1 MRIEFEKKSENR
13 KYSFIVHLVE
23 HEGYGTLHKL
33 VYPLQVEEMQ
43 KVFFTHDMSVFKFN
57 TVDSYILHVTGHMY
71 PIVSNLEL
79 LSQNGIKYFLFLH
92 VAPNY
97 YLFKKEKLLFMDYL
111 EYIQKKYGI
120 RFFCPSENV
129 ANQYK
134 RNGIDVECIQIG
146 IEKIEKQTELL
157 RLEPYYNKYVTVCT
171 SSDFRY
177 IALKGIDIFVNQ
189 MERIGQKENSLIL
202 GFDGEYMGVKC
213 RQLSYED
220 FLNVLSHSKSYIQ
233 FSRTEAYNLT
243 AVQAKQLRVP
253 VLVSNIDG
261 HVDCMKLEVN
271 LYMSGDDFASKL
283 VDIQAKEI
291 INENFIDSIERENTN
306 NFVKSIT
313 TSVGG

>member
-1 MRIEFEKKSENR
+1 
-13 KYSFIVHLVE
+13 
-23 HEGYGTLHKL
+23 
-33 VYPLQVEEMQ
+33 
-43 KVFFTHDMSVFKFN
+43 
-57 TVDSYILHVTGHMY
+57 
-71 PIVSNLEL
+71 
-79 LSQNGIKYFLFLH
+79 
-92 VAPNY
+92 
-97 YLFKKEKLLFMDYL
+97 
-111 EYIQKKYGI
+111 
-120 RFFCPSENV
+120 
-129 ANQYK
+129 
-134 RNGIDVECIQIG
+134 
-146 IEKIEKQTELL
+146 
-157 RLEPYYNKYVTVCT
+157 
-171 SSDFRY
+171 
-177 IALKGIDIFVNQ
+177 
-189 MERIGQKENSLIL
+189 
-202 GFDGEYMGVKC
+202 MGVKC

-291 INENFIDSIERENTN
+291 INENFIDSIERESTN

>member
-177 IALKGIDIFVNQ
+177 IALKGIDIFAI
-189 MERIGQKENSLIL
+189 IGIL
-202 GFDGEYMGVKC
+202 LHDCLFI
-213 RQLSYED
+213 SI
-220 FLNVLSHSKSYIQ
+220 FLNQ
-233 FSRTEAYNLT
+233 FSCI
-243 AVQAKQLRVP
+243 VQKWLITMITNAWEKYCYFHGILLIYLLFP
-253 VLVSNIDG
+253 YL
-261 HVDCMKLEVN
+261 
-271 LYMSGDDFASKL
+271 SKFFL
-283 VDIQAKEI
+283 SAI
-291 INENFIDSIERENTN
+291 
-306 NFVKSIT
+306 
-313 TSVGG
+313 SVGMIEPTSGII